1 MALVTLTVHDAVLL
15 PSDVVT
21 VTDAVP
27 AALAV
32 TTPLL
37 ETVATD
43 VLLDDH
49 ETLVFVA
56 LEGETVAV
64 RVPEL
69 PATRLIVD
77 RFKETPV
84 TEIVAAVTETVQ
96 VAFLKPSEVVQVIVA
111 EPAALAVTVPSE
123 VTEATEE
130 LLDDQPTLLSVAFDG
145 LTVATS

>member
-1 MALVTLTVHDAVLL
+1 MALVTLTVHEAVLL

-21 VTDAVP
+21 VIDAVP

-84 TEIVAAVTETVQ
+84 TEIVAAVTETEQ
-96 VAFLKPSEVVQVIVA
+96 VAFLDPSVVVQVIVA
-111 EPAALAVTVPSE
+111 EPAVLAVTIPSE

-130 LLDDQPTLLSVAFDG
+130 LLDDQSTLLSVAFDG
-145 LTVATS
+145 LTVAVS